1 MESGTEIKVSFDFGD
16 AFEVIKCGIRLN
28 IYEPDIT
35 DEYGTEEEYADFD
48 TPTDSEMEME
58 MECAKRGRDD
68 NEAGSSNDWADAD
81 EGNCSSDVG

>member
-1 MESGTEIKVSFDFGD
+1 MESGTEIKVSFDFGE

-58 MECAKRGRDD
+58 CAKRGRDD
-68 NEAGSSNDWADAD
+68 SEAGSSNDWADAD
-81 EGNCSSDVG
+81 EGNCSSDVE